1 VKGESWVHGQ
11 IATMAGFPLLE
22 PLKKHRPMFLESDM
36 ALFNVSAVFEWNCE
50 ALLHYGAGIFFKAGV
65 HDWPAESGETKIEL
79 GPYLEPLRQ
88 FVLGEKDFPTGSM
101 ALALSIAGNMRPFL
115 GYVPPVRVEDSVTHK
130 YQYYVSGLMYTLFV
144 GKTIPREME
153 KVSLAW
159 KTPTVVFVRD
169 VSSQAIE
176 MMKAMSPDPEGL
188 VRALKAIDTRL
199 KKKPSLP

>member
-1 VKGESWVHGQ
+1 
-11 IATMAGFPLLE
+11 MAGFPLLE
-22 PLKKHRPMFLESDM
+22 PLKKHRPIFLESDM
-36 ALFNVSAVFEWNCE
+36 ALFNVSAVSEWNCE

-65 HDWPAESGETKIEL
+65 HDWPAEGGETQIEL

-101 ALALSIAGNMRPFL
+101 ALALSIAGNVRPFL
-115 GYVPPVRVEDSVTHK
+115 GYVPPVRVEDPITHK

-144 GKTIPREME
+144 GKTIPKEME

-169 VSSQAIE
+169 VSSQAIG

-188 VRALKAIDTRL
+188 LRALKAIDTSL
-199 KKKPSLP
+199 TKKLSLP